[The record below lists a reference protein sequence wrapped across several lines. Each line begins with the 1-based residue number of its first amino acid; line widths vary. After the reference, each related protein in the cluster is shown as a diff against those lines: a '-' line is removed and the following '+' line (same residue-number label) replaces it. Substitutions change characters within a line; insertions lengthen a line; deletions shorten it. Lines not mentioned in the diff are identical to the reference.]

1 MTTIQI
7 LCPIAGLN
15 KFQTFFLIFITGLF
29 FCNAQPCSAETSPE
43 TFQEKAS
50 YSLGYEMGRQFKK
63 DGARVDLEMFRLGA
77 KDALGEKKTRLSPRE
92 HDAVLKEYSS
102 RLAKQRAKKRREK
115 AAINLQK
122 SREYLIETGR
132 KEGVKETKSGLLYKV
147 LREGNGARLSL
158 SDSVKV
164 SYEGRLIDGTVF
176 DSSYARGK
184 PVVIPVSK
192 VIKGWQEA
200 LLLMPVGSKYRLFIP
215 PNLAYGQRG
224 AGEKIGSNEALV
236 FDLELLSIEKF

>member
-1 MTTIQI
+1 
-7 LCPIAGLN
+7 LN
-15 KFQTFFLIFITGLF
+15 KYQTFCLIFLIALF
-29 FCNAQPCSAETSPE
+29 FRNTQPCTAETSPE

-77 KDALGEKKTRLSPRE
+77 KHALEGKKPLLSTRE
-92 HDAVLKEYSS
+92 HEAVLKEYSS
-102 RLAKQRAKKRREK
+102 KLAKHRANKRREQ
-115 AAINLQK
+115 AAGNLQK
-122 SREYLIETGR
+122 SRNYLAGTAG
-132 KEGVKETKSGLLYKV
+132 KEGVKETQSGLLYKV
-147 LREGNGARLSL
+147 LRKGNGARISL
-158 SDSVKV
+158 SDKVKV

-215 PNLAYGQRG
+215 PHLAYGQRG
-224 AGEKIGSNEALV
+224 VGEKIGPNEALV
-236 FDLELLSIEKF
+236 FDLELLSVNKE